1 MKNSI
6 KTLTVLALFV
16 TSFSF
21 AQQKTSFLKKAQLT
35 SVKVKV
41 DTQESLNTIDWDEMF
56 TLFDGNDDNETISA
70 SLVVDKLEVKP
81 TEKSSLVF
89 SDFSITVSGPQSE
102 RAELLQKMKKQTKK
116 FKKAINNI
124 IEK

>member
-1 MKNSI
+1 MKNSF
-6 KTLTVLALFV
+6 KTLTALALVV

-21 AQQKTSFLKKAQLT
+21 AQQKTSLLKKAQLT
-35 SVKVKV
+35 SIEVKV

-56 TLFDGNDDNETISA
+56 TIFDGNDDNETISA
-70 SLVVDKLEVKP
+70 SLVVDNLTVNP

-102 RAELLQKMKKQTKK
+102 RTELLQKMKKQTKK
-116 FKKAINNI
+116 FKKAINKI